1 MNLRNTIHSH
11 FVLPL
16 LRNAGAKG
24 LAPEAI
30 LQSVDLSPE
39 VMHEP
44 RVRFTLDQYTAIL
57 RTLWKELDD
66 EFFGLSVKPVH
77 FGTFA
82 LFCELSM
89 KEGRV
94 GAALEKQAECF
105 KLATESIRWDLSSK
119 DEQVLLSL
127 AINKTEPNTDNIL
140 TEYLLAMTHRFA
152 GWLAGQRIPLTQAC
166 FDYPRPNYVNEYD
179 VLFGCSYL
187 FDQPAPALEFPKACL
202 NWPIVRTSEELIPFL
217 KQSPVGMLVRP
228 ETDKSFVIKVRRIL
242 LDNSGEELEF
252 PGFEEVADKL
262 GVSAGTLRRRL
273 KEDETSY
280 QILKDGIRRDVAI
293 ELLCDPSKSVFE
305 VAYAVGFSETSTFS
319 RAFKAWTGLPPTAYR
334 DLGEDGLEG
343 EHED

>member
-16 LRNAGAKG
+16 LRNARSKG
-24 LAPEAI
+24 FDPEKI

-44 RVRFTLDQYTAIL
+44 RVRFTLDQYTEIL
-57 RTLWKELDD
+57 RSLWKELDD

-105 KLATESIRWDLSSK
+105 KLATEGIRWRLDDSG
-119 DEQVLLSL
+119 EQAVLSL
-127 AINKTEPNTDNIL
+127 SINQTEPNTDNIL

-152 GWLAGQRIPLTQAC
+152 GWLAGERIPLEQVC
-166 FDYPRPNYVNEYD
+166 FDYPQPDYVNEYD
-179 VLFGCSYL
+179 VLFGCDYL
-187 FDQPAPALEFPKACL
+187 FEQPSSALKFPKACL
-202 NWPIVRTSEELIPFL
+202 NWPIVRTAEELIPFL

-242 LDNSGEELEF
+242 LDNSGDELEF
-252 PGFEEVADKL
+252 PSFEDVAEKL

-273 KEDETSY
+273 KEDNTSY
-280 QILKDGIRRDVAI
+280 QMLKDGIRRDVAI

-334 DLGEDGLEG
+334 DLGDEEA
-343 EHED
+343 ES

>member
-16 LRNAGAKG
+16 LRNAQSKG
-24 LAPEAI
+24 LPPEKI
-30 LQSVDLSPE
+30 LQSVDISPE

-57 RTLWKELDD
+57 RSLWKELDD

-105 KLATESIRWDLSSK
+105 KLATEGIRWNLGQRGEDA
-119 DEQVLLSL
+119 VLSL
-127 AINKTEPNTDNIL
+127 KINKTEPNSDNIL

-152 GWLAGQRIPLTQAC
+152 GWLAGQHIPLSQVC
-166 FDYPRPNYVNEYD
+166 FDYPQPDYVNEYD
-179 VLFGCSYL
+179 VLFGCPYR
-187 FDQPAPALEFPKACL
+187 FDRPMPALEFPKPCL
-202 NWPIVRTSEELIPFL
+202 NWPIVRTPEELIPFL

-228 ETDKSFVIKVRRIL
+228 ETDKSFVIKVRRVL
-242 LDNSGEELEF
+242 LDSGGEELEF
-252 PGFEEVADKL
+252 PSFEEVAEKL

-273 KEDETSY
+273 KEDNTSY
-280 QILKDGIRRDVAI
+280 QMLKDGIRRDVAI

-319 RAFKAWTGLPPTAYR
+319 RAFKSWTGLPPTAYR
-334 DLGEDGLEG
+334 DLGEEAP
-343 EHED
+343 EVK